1 MKIKHPSTLDEPLH
15 FFRKFYNEDTI
26 RDWFSNG
33 YLADLYHAQTHF
45 EIEGDLVLDF
55 VSAKIHIYWD
65 GPEEISGWTTTTVEA
80 PLKRLVQKEGNK
92 SIKLIQ
98 RRLNTLIEDTKG
110 HTNLAKHFIENIRQ
124 IEQSNSDIFKQFPFL
139 QSPLLE
145 IENLINENYLGI
157 TVKRKVIS
165 YEDEIKNEVHLCIE
179 FLGGL
184 NDENIP
190 IMKQKDYERLLSA
203 ITQFLK
209 TGQILELTPR
219 IPKLNGVDK
228 LTIQRTF
235 LSLWKKM
242 NYIGHFKRD
251 SISLL
256 IIELF
261 EQFKNSNPKVIYKTL
276 SKKPSYWKKFVP
288 PHVKEKL

>member
-1 MKIKHPSTLDEPLH
+1 MKIKYPSTLDDPIH

-45 EIEGDLVLDF
+45 EIEGDLDSDF

-65 GPEEISGWTTTTVEA
+65 GPEEISGWTTTTVET

-98 RRLNTLIEDTKG
+98 RRLNTLIEEAKD

-124 IEQSNSDIFKQFPFL
+124 IEQSSSDILKQFPFL
-139 QSPLLE
+139 QAPLVE

-157 TVKRKVIS
+157 NVKRKVIS
-165 YEDEIKNEVHLCIE
+165 YEDEIKNEVHRCIE

-184 NDENIP
+184 NDDNIP
-190 IMKQKDYERLLSA
+190 IMEQKDYERLLDA

-209 TGQILELTPR
+209 TGQLPELTPR
-219 IPKLNGVDK
+219 IPRLKGLDK
-228 LTIQRTF
+228 LTIRRTF
-235 LSLWKKM
+235 LALWKRM
-242 NYIGHFKRD
+242 NHIEHFKRD
-251 SISLL
+251 LIPILL
-256 IIELF
+256 IRLLER
-261 EQFKNSNPKVIYKTL
+261 FKNDNPEVLYKAL
-276 SKKPSYWKKFVP
+276 NKKPKWKNFVP
-288 PHVKEKL
+288 PHVKE